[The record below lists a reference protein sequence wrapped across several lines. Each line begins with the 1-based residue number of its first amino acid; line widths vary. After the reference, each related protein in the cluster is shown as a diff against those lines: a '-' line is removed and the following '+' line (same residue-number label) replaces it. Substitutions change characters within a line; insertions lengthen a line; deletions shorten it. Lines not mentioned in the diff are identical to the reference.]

1 MGAAA
6 FDHRRLMAGAADPFD
21 ALTQAFGGVL
31 ARFGIRGL
39 SAPALNR
46 LLSRYFPGGAPAQ
59 FDAECPAPRTD
70 EIEDMLLA
78 LLLAHRSD
86 EREETG
92 WLACALATACLGDN
106 HLWQDMGLPNR
117 EALSSL
123 LRRHFT
129 ALYNKNSGN
138 MKWKKF
144 FYKQLCEQAGIV
156 VCKAPSCGVCTDY
169 PVCFGPEEGDTPL
182 PAVSGRAHAA

>member
-6 FDHRRLMAGAADPFD
+6 FDHQRLMAGAADPFD

-31 ARFGIRGL
+31 ALFGIRGL

-46 LLSRYFPGGAPAQ
+46 LLSRYFPGAA
-59 FDAECPAPRTD
+59 DAGCPAPRTD

-86 EREETG
+86 EREETE
-92 WLACALATACLGDN
+92 WLACALASACLGDN

-129 ALYNKNSGN
+129 TLYNKNSGN

-144 FYKQLCEQAGIV
+144 LYKQLCEQTEIV
-156 VCKAPSCGVCTDY
+156 VCKVPSCRVCTDY
-169 PVCFGPEEGDTPL
+169 AICFGPEEGDAPL
-182 PAVSGRAHAA
+182 PAGCGQAHAA